1 VQGNP
6 HKSSFDRHS
15 EWWLIQ
21 TEILNMTTFK
31 AVCLKRHELASKL
44 DSLRQCGAT
53 LAEYNVAT
61 KGVDGI
67 IEAKTNEIEGL
78 ALDIEDRKA
87 LLDKYKRVYFD
98 RITIELPRE
107 IGTLR
112 HRISDGQQIIE
123 RKRSTLV
130 ETGIEADEA
139 AKLFPD
145 YDATSALQ
153 LLEPLEAEK
162 AAWDTFHQTGLA
174 SDLPANAGEHLARIG
189 V

>member
-1 VQGNP
+1 
-6 HKSSFDRHS
+6 
-15 EWWLIQ
+15 
-21 TEILNMTTFK
+21 MTTFK
-31 AVCLKRHELASKL
+31 AACLKRHELTSEL
-44 DSLRQCGAT
+44 DALRQCRST
-53 LAEYNVAT
+53 LSEYSIKT
-61 KGVDGI
+61 TGVDSL
-67 IEAKTNEIEGL
+67 IEAKNSEIESL
-78 ALDIEDRKA
+78 MLDISDRKE

-98 RITIELPRE
+98 RTTIELPRE

-112 HRISDGQQIIE
+112 HRVFDGQRVVE

-130 ETGIEADEA
+130 EAGIEADEA

-162 AAWDTFHQTGLA
+162 AAWDTFYQTGLA
-174 SDLPANAGEHLARIG
+174 SDLPANADKHISRIG